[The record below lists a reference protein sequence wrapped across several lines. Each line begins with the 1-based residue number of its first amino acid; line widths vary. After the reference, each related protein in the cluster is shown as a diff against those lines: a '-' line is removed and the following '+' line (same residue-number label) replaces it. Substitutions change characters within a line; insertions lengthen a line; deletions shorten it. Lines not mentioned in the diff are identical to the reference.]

1 MFMKRNEIGD
11 YLRNKYE
18 EIKESE
24 PLGLALDLTIGAMI
38 IGGVRQALVDEDPKN
53 AITGAVTAFAGV
65 GLGVAFRPKYPRD
78 KLAQQ

>member
-1 MFMKRNEIGD
+1 MKSNEIGD
-11 YLRNKYE
+11 YLHKKYE
-18 EIKESE
+18 EIKKSES
-24 PLGLALDLTIGAMI
+24 LGLALDFTIGAMI

-78 KLAQQ
+78 KLTQQ